1 MHLRDFDYELPD
13 ELIARHP
20 PERRGASRL
29 LCLDGATVALADRC
43 VRDLEELLRP
53 GDLLVCNNTR
63 VIPARLHARKASGG
77 QVELLIERII
87 APQLALAHARAS
99 KPLRAGGVLYL
110 ADGGRIHLEGREED
124 LYRLRFEAPVMAV
137 LERCGRIPLPPYL
150 RRPDEEADRA
160 RYQTVYARQPG
171 AVAAPTAGL
180 HFDEAL
186 LAALQARGVQ
196 LGFLTLHVGAGTFQ
210 PVRVE
215 QIETHRMHAE
225 QVEVSAQLC
234 RQITQTQ
241 AAGGRVVAVGTT
253 VVRAL
258 EAAAVNGE
266 LAPMIGE
273 TRIFI
278 YPGFRFRV
286 VDVLFTNFHLPG
298 STLLMLVSAFAGREA
313 VLRAYQHAVTQ
324 RYRFFSYGDAML
336 IQPAPGV
343 RA

>member
-20 PERRGASRL
+20 PAQRGASRL
-29 LCLDGATVALADRC
+29 LCLDGVTGALADRC

-53 GDLLVCNNTR
+53 GDLLVCNDTR
-63 VIPARLHARKASGG
+63 VIPARLHARKVSGG

-87 APQLALAHARAS
+87 APQQALAHARAS
-99 KPLRAGGVLYL
+99 KPLRAGTVLQL
-110 ADGGRIHLEGREED
+110 ADGSQIHLEGREED
-124 LYRLRFEAPVMAV
+124 LYRLRFEAPVMVV
-137 LERCGRIPLPPYL
+137 LERCGHIPLPPYL
-150 RRPDEEADRA
+150 RRPDEESDRA

-225 QVEVSAQLC
+225 HVEVSEQLC
-234 RQITQTQ
+234 RQIAQTQ
-241 AAGGRVVAVGTT
+241 AAGGRIVAVGTT

-258 EAAAVNGE
+258 EAAAANGV

-286 VDVLFTNFHLPG
+286 VDVLFTNFHLPARPC
-298 STLLMLVSAFAGREA
+298 SCWSAPSRAGR
-313 VLRAYQHAVTQ
+313 RCC
-324 RYRFFSYGDAML
+324 GL
-336 IQPAPGV
+336 ISTRWHSATDSSATEMPC
-343 RA
+343 

>member
-20 PERRGASRL
+20 PAQRGASRL
-29 LCLDGATVALADRC
+29 LCLDGATGALADRY
-43 VRDLEELLRP
+43 VRNLPELLRS
-53 GDLLVCNNTR
+53 GDLLICNDTR

-99 KPLRAGGVLYL
+99 KPLREGARLSL
-110 ADGGRIHLEGREED
+110 ADGSQIYLEGRQEG
-124 LYRLRFEAPVMAV
+124 LYRLRFEEPVMAV

-160 RYQTVYARQPG
+160 RYQTVYARHPG

-186 LAALQARGVQ
+186 LAALQASGVQ

-225 QVEVSAQLC
+225 HVEVSEQLC
-234 RQITQTQ
+234 RQIAQTQ
-241 AAGGRVVAVGTT
+241 AAGGRIVAVGTT

-258 EAAAVNGE
+258 EAAAAAGT
-266 LAPMIGE
+266 LTPMTGE

-313 VLRAYQHAVTQ
+313 VLRAYQHAVAQ

-336 IQPAPGV
+336 IQPAPQV
-343 RA
+343 RV